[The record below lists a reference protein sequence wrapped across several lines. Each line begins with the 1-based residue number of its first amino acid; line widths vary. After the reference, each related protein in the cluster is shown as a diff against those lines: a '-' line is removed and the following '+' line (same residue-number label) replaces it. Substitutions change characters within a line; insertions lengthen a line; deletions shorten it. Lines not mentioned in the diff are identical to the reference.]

1 MSNLKKLLAVIVTV
15 CILATMTVPAFAA
28 ASEAEICAALGILKG
43 DSSAGVTDEYLAKGT
58 NRFQAALLYLRLIGL
73 EDEALAFT
81 GEDNFDD
88 AGLIYKG
95 GQRVLAYLKANPDL
109 GWLGVGGNK
118 FDPTGAA
125 SAQMIYKVLL
135 EALGYKQG
143 EDFEWADVISFA
155 EGIGLSKIADVTE
168 LTNADMATAIVE
180 ALNAKVKDS
189 DKTLADKLVEDGII
203 SKDAAVELG
212 LVAGEP
218 DAAVQSVMAI
228 DATTIKV
235 EFDKAVAAQ
244 ASDFALVDSSSKDVA
259 INSATS
265 ADGGLVVILKVA
277 EMTVG
282 SKYTLTYKGVS
293 KDVVATIKDDETK
306 PALASAVAVTGK
318 LVRATFDT
326 RNINKDTLVASNF
339 SLDNDAKVLDVEL
352 DTAKMKEDGQEN
364 NTVVLLTVEG
374 LKSGKAYTLKSSN
387 VASYEGAVAS
397 SSSVTFAGK
406 DPDTKAPKL
415 NAAASVAGYQVK
427 VWFDEEGK
435 IDESGLDIANYSIEG
450 LEIKAAKW
458 EKNNLGENI
467 VVLTT
472 SDQKSGTAYTLKVKN
487 ISDGT
492 NVMTSEESVVFAGQN
507 KATNQEVVGAVAI
520 DATKVEVTF
529 KYEANETALNVAN
542 YSIDNGIS
550 VTGAAFKEDV
560 TQVDGLDQT
569 KVILTTSAMKS
580 GIAYKLTISTGV
592 QDILGQGLKETATL
606 TFAGK
611 DPDTSFGSVSA
622 AAEDKNTVKVTFGEE
637 VDRATALTIANYYI
651 SDLGYPSSVSL
662 DAAGKVATLKVA
674 TMTAGKQYTLTL
686 NNIKDKAGNVIDANT
701 KVTFT
706 GKGDVVDRLKVTNVE
721 ALSKTK
727 IKVTFNQQLAE
738 VTNVDE
744 GKFTLVTGSTTLSFV
759 DNASVTAGQDYVI
772 LTTATNMSSSNVY
785 TLTVATDA
793 NLSGRYTGHTFAN
806 TAEGDRKVT
815 FVGSDSD
822 IATFGVKTVTVIDKT
837 HVEIVF
843 DQWLDSISDAS
854 SVDAGILALYTK
866 SDYSDTPITSAAGFI
881 YGGDK
886 VTFTM
891 NSALADNTV
900 YYGQLK
906 RVIKSSGSKNFKAGE
921 AVLALEKDKNYLK
934 VTAVTGSL
942 NSASDRKF
950 DIVSA
955 TMLDENTLQ
964 VVFNHDTTKAA
975 GPSDFIIAKAS
986 DATASVSGLE
996 IGHVEWT
1003 DNKTA
1008 VLYFTGADKL
1018 DNANGIHYVKVVGTI
1033 TALVGGST
1041 QFESGKEY
1049 EAFAKNAAENAKPYI
1064 AMVEP
1069 LTANTLKITAS
1080 ERVYSDSA
1088 RTDLT
1093 KNNIVLY
1100 NRDTETLIDPSDYDI
1115 VESDV
1120 WNEVDKVFYLTL
1132 KNGGV
1137 FLAGANYQIGF
1148 SDNVYGVDGYVKAKV
1163 YNPTSSKTDN
1173 SVNFGGIA
1181 SARAPF
1187 AITDKLVSDIAQD
1200 GVTFSDKETPTED
1213 TIAFAADSFQVGDT
1227 VTIKIGTGEAIDLT
1241 VNADGSVSATNIGD
1255 NTGVASVKAE
1265 LTIIDTA
1272 GNKFTQEIT
1281 LAGTG
1286 GAALQ

>member
-1 MSNLKKLLAVIVTV
+1 
-15 CILATMTVPAFAA
+15 
-28 ASEAEICAALGILKG
+28 
-43 DSSAGVTDEYLAKGT
+43 
-58 NRFQAALLYLRLIGL
+58 
-73 EDEALAFT
+73 
-81 GEDNFDD
+81 
-88 AGLIYKG
+88 
-95 GQRVLAYLKANPDL
+95 
-109 GWLGVGGNK
+109 
-118 FDPTGAA
+118 
-125 SAQMIYKVLL
+125 
-135 EALGYKQG
+135 
-143 EDFEWADVISFA
+143 
-155 EGIGLSKIADVTE
+155 
-168 LTNADMATAIVE
+168 
-180 ALNAKVKDS
+180 
-189 DKTLADKLVEDGII
+189 
-203 SKDAAVELG
+203 
-212 LVAGEP
+212 
-218 DAAVQSVMAI
+218 
-228 DATTIKV
+228 
-235 EFDKAVAAQ
+235 
-244 ASDFALVDSSSKDVA
+244 
-259 INSATS
+259 
-265 ADGGLVVILKVA
+265 
-277 EMTVG
+277 
-282 SKYTLTYKGVS
+282 
-293 KDVVATIKDDETK
+293 
-306 PALASAVAVTGK
+306 
-318 LVRATFDT
+318 
-326 RNINKDTLVASNF
+326 
-339 SLDNDAKVLDVEL
+339 
-352 DTAKMKEDGQEN
+352 
-364 NTVVLLTVEG
+364 
-374 LKSGKAYTLKSSN
+374 
-387 VASYEGAVAS
+387 
-397 SSSVTFAGK
+397 
-406 DPDTKAPKL
+406 
-415 NAAASVAGYQVK
+415 
-427 VWFDEEGK
+427 
-435 IDESGLDIANYSIEG
+435 
-450 LEIKAAKW
+450 
-458 EKNNLGENI
+458 
-467 VVLTT
+467 
-472 SDQKSGTAYTLKVKN
+472 
-487 ISDGT
+487 
-492 NVMTSEESVVFAGQN
+492 
-507 KATNQEVVGAVAI
+507 
-520 DATKVEVTF
+520 
-529 KYEANETALNVAN
+529 
-542 YSIDNGIS
+542 
-550 VTGAAFKEDV
+550 
-560 TQVDGLDQT
+560 
-569 KVILTTSAMKS
+569 MKS

-637 VDRATALTIANYYI
+637 VDRATATTIANYYI

-706 GKGDVVDRLKVTNVE
+706 GKGDVVDRLKVTKVE

-727 IKVTFNQQLAE
+727 IKVTFNQQLDAQPD
-738 VTNVDE
+738 VDE
-744 GKFTLVTGSTTLSFV
+744 SKFTLVTGSTTLSFV
-759 DNASVTAGQDYVI
+759 AGASVADGQDYVI

-843 DQWLDSISDAS
+843 DQWLDWMSDTDAG

-906 RVIKSSGSKNFKAGE
+906 RVTKAASSWNFKAGE

-975 GPSDFIIAKAS
+975 GTSAFIIAKAS
-986 DATASVSGLE
+986 DATTNVSGLS

-1033 TALVGGST
+1033 NALVGGST

-1088 RTDLT
+1088 RADLT

-1132 KNGGV
+1132 NNGGV

-1187 AITDKLVSDIAQD
+1187 AITDKLVSGTAQA
-1200 GVTFSDKETPTED
+1200 GVTFTDNETETED
-1213 TIAFAADSFQVGDT
+1213 TIAFAAGSFQVGDT
-1227 VTIKIGTGEAIDLT
+1227 VTIKIGSGSAISLT
-1241 VNADGSVSATNIGD
+1241 VQSNGSVNATDIGD

-1286 GAALQ
+1286 ATLQ